1 MSSSVWTRHNGNN
14 NLRWAAEPGKYNPTN
29 PTPKQ
34 HHKKQLL
41 QSETSAKVIFGT
53 TLPSA
58 CSSQSVPHQIPL
70 TNSSHKLHLRCKAA
84 LKRPA
89 GCCRQVHYIKSAPQ
103 LFKMP
108 SLSEIGWVI
117 FYLLLL
123 WKKQAARSKE
133 TQCPVAPVGAL
144 HPVEALLER
153 FEAGPGCAARESG
166 DKETHVIAVGRG
178 TSGPDNT
185 VTVLLK
191 PLSVIQTDLRTVHLL
206 LSSKQPISWQLEVER
221 LPPDLHVLV
230 EVSSNSSVQSHTLR
244 LHVRSLRWLPFRP
257 RALYRWAL
265 KHHGNLSS
273 LTHVTHGNRV
283 YVRLGEDLTQP
294 PVCQLQSM
302 FLSKNYMT
310 SDLQLQEVQGCGHAA
325 AGGSNPEVH
334 VIKLHSAGSGLC
346 GSLQVE
352 VIVSLVPPPNNSLRQ
367 KVVLILSS
375 SVPVNWAV
383 VAHGVQGHISIHSS
397 NSVSPPYPPEP
408 DLTLTTTLIPDL
420 STIPDLLLWANLS
433 GYTNVT
439 SYTEADQANRF
450 VIQLSG
456 TGTGTAV
463 KPVSKRPK
471 WAEERR
477 LREWLNGGARAGGG
491 RDSFTVQCEDGRLS
505 VTLDRHTLQSLTVPV
520 SAVTLRDPKCQA
532 QSNGSHFLLVFP
544 VISCGTEGQLV
555 GHTKGVQYKNMV
567 LLWREQPPST
577 LAHNDTDWTSKSSLG
592 IQFSCLADLPGGAQ
606 AAPDDDLH
614 TSPSPWDFLPDPG
627 PMYFQ
632 TPRLKPGPLLL
643 LKLFVTESYKQ
654 RRIGPCVIA
663 ADQRV
668 YVEISAEGPFID
680 AAEVRSCI
688 VSPLSDPKGS
698 PFWNVISDSCP
709 TEPSFTFVDLKDEE
723 DAKDADEEDDETED
737 RHEDEEDSKELKEKV
752 VSRRSKSGER
762 EREAPSRKETGS
774 TPIQPLRFSFILRP
788 VYNVSMQFLHCS
800 LRLCVSDTTS
810 GERMKNTAKKECQD
824 GKRIPALISRTSG
837 HQCDIRNLSRPM
849 VVTQP
854 ISSPPHK
861 AVKPTTGQRIKR
873 LSVSPLASPD
883 PPQPRSALVHTGPVM
898 GIAFAAFAVGISLMG
913 GLWCIYSYT
922 GTRQTPFE
930 GEGYLTDQTTGGHSI
945 WNPPSPSDQLTTSV

>member
-1 MSSSVWTRHNGNN
+1 M
-14 NLRWAAEPGKYNPTN
+14 
-29 PTPKQ
+29 
-34 HHKKQLL
+34 
-41 QSETSAKVIFGT
+41 
-53 TLPSA
+53 
-58 CSSQSVPHQIPL
+58 
-70 TNSSHKLHLRCKAA
+70 
-84 LKRPA
+84 
-89 GCCRQVHYIKSAPQ
+89 
-103 LFKMP
+103 MP
-108 SLSEIGWVI
+108 SLSAIGWIV
-117 FYLLLL
+117 FCLLL
-123 WKKQAARSKE
+123 WEKHAARSKE
-133 TQCPVAPVGAL
+133 TQCSVAPVGAR

-191 PLSVIQTDLRTVHLL
+191 PLSLTPTDLRTVHLL
-206 LSSKQPISWQLEVER
+206 LSSKRPVSWRLEVER
-221 LPPDLHVLV
+221 LPPDLPVLV
-230 EVSSNSSVQSHTLR
+230 KVSSNSSVQSHTLR
-244 LHVRSLRWLPFRP
+244 LHVQPLHWLPFRP

-294 PVCQLQSM
+294 PICQLQSM

-310 SDLQLQEVQGCGHAA
+310 SDLQLQEVQGCGRAA

-352 VIVSLVPPPNNSLRQ
+352 VIVSLVPPPNNSLRP

-375 SVPVNWAV
+375 SVPVNWAI

-408 DLTLTTTLIPDL
+408 DLSLATTLIPDL
-420 STIPDLLLWANLS
+420 STIPDLLLWANVS
-433 GYTNVT
+433 GYSNVT

-456 TGTGTAV
+456 TGTAV
-463 KPVSKRPK
+463 KPVAKRPK

-491 RDSFTVQCEDGRLS
+491 RESFTVQCEDGRLS
-505 VTLDRHTLQSLTVPV
+505 VTLDRHTLQSLSVPV

-544 VISCGTEGQLV
+544 IISCGTEGQLL
-555 GHTKGVQYKNMV
+555 GHAKGVQYKNTV
-567 LLWREQPPST
+567 LLWRDQPHTT
-577 LAHNDTDWTSKSSLG
+577 LAQNDTDWASRSSLG
-592 IQFSCLADLPGGAQ
+592 IHFSCLADLPSSPQ
-606 AAPDDDLH
+606 VAPDDDLN
-614 TSPSPWDFLPDPG
+614 TSQAPWGLLPDPG
-627 PMYFQ
+627 PMHFQ
-632 TPRLKPGPLLL
+632 TPRLKSGPLLL

-680 AAEVRSCI
+680 VAEVKSCV
-688 VSPLSDPKGS
+688 VSPLSDPKSS
-698 PFWNVISDSCP
+698 PFWDVIRDSCP
-709 TEPSFTFVDLKDEE
+709 TEASLTFVDLKDDE
-723 DAKDADEEDDETED
+723 DAKDADEE
-737 RHEDEEDSKELKEKV
+737 EDEMEERLEDKKSSKELKEKV
-752 VSRRSKSGER
+752 VSHRSKSGGR
-762 EREAPSRKETGS
+762 GREAPSRKETSS
-774 TPIQPLRFSFILRP
+774 TAIRPLRFSFILRP

-800 LRLCVSDTTS
+800 LRLCLSDTAS
-810 GERMKNTAKKECQD
+810 GEPTKKTAKKECED
-824 GKRIPALISRTSG
+824 GKRIPPLISRTSG
-837 HQCDIRNLSRPM
+837 HQCETRNLSRPM

-854 ISSPPHK
+854 ISSLAHK
-861 AVKPTTGQRIKR
+861 AVKPTTGQRTKR

-883 PPQPRSALVHTGPVM
+883 PPQQRSALVHTGPVM

-945 WNPPSPSDQLTTSV
+945 WNPPSLSDQLTSSV